1 MAIVATPAAPTA
13 NSYLTDADFLAY
25 GEGSLASSRLAASTP
40 DTRERALRT
49 ATRMLERLGYGGERS
64 TDTQALS
71 WPREL
76 LIDPDVPRR
85 TIDRMEIPRR
95 VREACA
101 ELALALLAAGQASPD
116 GALPDAS
123 QYVRAKLD
131 VLEVEYRQ
139 GVNAQTDATGV
150 LRRYPA
156 VLALLAPLLRGGGAM
171 EVARA

>member
-1 MAIVATPAAPTA
+1 VALVATPGGTTA
-13 NSYLTDADFLAY
+13 NSYLSDAEFLAY
-25 GEGSLASSRLAASTP
+25 GEGSLASSRLASSTP

-49 ATRMLERLGYGGERS
+49 ATRMLDRLRYGGEAT
-64 TDTQALS
+64 TDAQALS

-76 LIDPDVPRR
+76 LLDPDRPRL
-85 TIDRMEIPRR
+85 TLSSTAIPRR

-101 ELALALLAAGQASPD
+101 ELALGLLADGEASPD

-123 QYVRAKLD
+123 QYVRTKVD

-139 GVNAQTDATGV
+139 GVAAQTDAVGV

-156 VLALLAPLLRGGGAM
+156 VLPLLAPFLVGGGAM